1 MAHPYQCLLYCH
13 RPESDISQILIA
25 ASGAYIHTFSV
36 SNGRHLSSWSSTND
50 CIVHNNES
58 ITSVFRDDED
68 RSSRGGHDD
77 SQPPP
82 KRRKTSP
89 RPVIS
94 NESSSAEIVVEDD
107 GITHDFHSN
116 PVIKLASTSKG
127 RYVVAVTAEDKCIR
141 VFGLTED
148 GVMHQVSERFALH
161 DISTTMYIL
170 IHTE

>member
-1 MAHPYQCLLYCH
+1 M
-13 RPESDISQILIA
+13 
-25 ASGAYIHTFSV
+25 
-36 SNGRHLSSWSSTND
+36 
-50 CIVHNNES
+50 
-58 ITSVFRDDED
+58 TSVFRIEED
-68 RSSRGGHDD
+68 RSSRGGYDE

-107 GITHDFHSN
+107 EIAHDFHSN

-127 RYVVAVTAEDKCIR
+127 RHVVAVTAEDKCIR
-141 VFGLTED
+141 VFELTEN
-148 GVMHQVSERFALH
+148 GVMHQVSERFALY

-170 IHTE
+170 IHTESCLKSLVQLR